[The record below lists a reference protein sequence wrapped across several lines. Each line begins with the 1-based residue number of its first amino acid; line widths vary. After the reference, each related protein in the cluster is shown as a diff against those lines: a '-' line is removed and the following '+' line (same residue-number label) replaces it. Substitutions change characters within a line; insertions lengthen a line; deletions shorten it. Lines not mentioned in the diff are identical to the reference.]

1 MKLKLLKT
9 LFYKFF
15 KNKVHRIKLKEWFIK
30 ILNEC
35 RIFLRMKEDFF
46 EKYIFY
52 RKGFIKIALQHG
64 AQLVPT
70 FSFGEA
76 YIYNIRSTQPGTWI
90 HTLQEKFKN
99 MVGFAPVLFMGRGL
113 FQYSFG
119 LIPHRKPVNIVVG
132 EPIQVEMGI
141 IFLTNDIF
149 RQLWCRLEKKY
160 NRRTSHGSFREIK
173 NDI

>member
-1 MKLKLLKT
+1 M
-9 LFYKFF
+9 
-15 KNKVHRIKLKEWFIK
+15 IK
-30 ILNEC
+30 ILIEC
-35 RIFLRMKEDFF
+35 RIFLSNLV
-46 EKYIFY
+46 EKYILY

-90 HTLQEKFKN
+90 YTLQERFKN

-132 EPIQVEMGI
+132 EPIQVKMAIDFFNERN
-141 IFLTNDIF
+141 FSWTVVSF
-149 RQLWCRLEKKY
+149 RKKI
-160 NRRTSHGSFREIK
+160 TIDEHLGSFREIK
-173 NDI
+173 KRSFLKMNEKIILIVHD

>member
-1 MKLKLLKT
+1 MK
-9 LFYKFF
+9 
-15 KNKVHRIKLKEWFIK
+15 NNVHKIILKEWFIK

-35 RIFLRMKEDFF
+35 RIFLRIKEDFF

-99 MVGFAPVLFMGRGL
+99 IIGFAPVLFMGRGL

-141 IFLTNDIF
+141 VFFSKRYFSWTMM
-149 RQLWCRLEKKY
+149 
-160 NRRTSHGSFREIK
+160 SFRK
-173 NDI
+173 K